1 MNVNLRPFKEL
12 VANLRVHGF
21 GEGADEI
28 AMLMSS
34 AWTTSS
40 EFIGELGRAVLRFQR
55 EHPTVSA
62 DLQDALD
69 RCMREVRIVWPD
81 IQ

>member
-1 MNVNLRPFKEL
+1 MNVNLSPFEEL
-12 VANLRVHGF
+12 IIKLRVHGF
-21 GEGADEI
+21 GECADEI

-40 EFIGELGRAVLRFQR
+40 EFIGELGQAVLRFQR
-55 EHPTVSA
+55 THLSVSA

-69 RCMREVRIVWPD
+69 HCMREVRIVWPD
-81 IQ
+81 IR

>member
-1 MNVNLRPFKEL
+1 MNVNLRPFDEL
-12 VANLRVHGF
+12 VAKLREHGF

-40 EFIGELGRAVLRFQR
+40 EFIGELGRTVLRFQR
-55 EHPTVSA
+55 EHPTVST
-62 DLQDALD
+62 DLRDALD

-81 IQ
+81 IR

>member
-1 MNVNLRPFKEL
+1 MNVSLRPFEEL
-12 VANLRVHGF
+12 VAKLREHSF
-21 GEGADEI
+21 DEGADEI
-28 AMLMSS
+28 AMVMSS

-55 EHPTVSA
+55 EHPAVST
-62 DLQDALD
+62 DLHDTLD
-69 RCMREVRIVWPD
+69 RCIREVRIVWPD